1 MILLEKQCVSLELTR
16 RLKELSV
23 KQDGSQFYWIVDDK
37 GNKVNIAWHKE
48 LTAFAKHGVHLSA
61 ISAFTVAEL
70 GEMLPWSG
78 EMHVET
84 DKSSDDKE

>member
-1 MILLEKQCVSLELTR
+1 VSLESER

-23 KQDGSQFYWIVDDK
+23 KQDGSQFYWIVDGK

-48 LTAFAKHGVHLSA
+48 LTVFAKHGADWSA

-70 GEMLPWSG
+70 GEMFCGWERCMLKRIHPVTIKNG
-78 EMHVET
+78 LNVFT
-84 DKSSDDKE
+84 